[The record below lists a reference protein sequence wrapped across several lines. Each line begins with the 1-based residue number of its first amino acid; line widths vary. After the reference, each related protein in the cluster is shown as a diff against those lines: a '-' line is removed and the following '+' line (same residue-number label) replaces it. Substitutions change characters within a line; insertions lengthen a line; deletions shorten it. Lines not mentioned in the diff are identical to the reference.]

1 MYWMWSVG
9 PLRGG
14 EVTGGGKHVSSGE
27 WCRENQACMI
37 WNEWMQQVSMVFKEE
52 FSMCRYVWGKE
63 VRQSSEEDSMVG
75 GLGEKRR

>member
-14 EVTGGGKHVSSGE
+14 EDTGGGKDVSSGE

-37 WNEWMQQVSMVFKEE
+37 WNEWSVYY
-52 FSMCRYVWGKE
+52 RYVQP
-63 VRQSSEEDSMVG
+63 VQIILFD
-75 GLGEKRR
+75 